1 MAQKISTRVNQILG
15 SEYPVIMGTMM
26 GWSNAELVA
35 AAANAGAFA
44 CIASGMYT
52 TTEALR
58 EEIRKAKSLT
68 DKPFGI
74 NINLFPAL
82 RPQNL
87 EEYIDTVIDEGIGII
102 ETAGRNPEE
111 LIERI
116 KKGNVKLM
124 HKCARLRDARKAQNV
139 GADLI
144 EIVGFECGGHPSR
157 EGISSIVLVP
167 QVVDAVQ
174 IPVVAGGGIADAR
187 GFIAM
192 LALGAEGV
200 VMGTRFLATSECRI
214 HESIKNRLIEAESTE
229 SVIAL
234 GSIGDPMRVL
244 HTELISRVLEM
255 EEKGATL
262 EEMLPVI
269 AGDKSREAMSAGD
282 IDNSLLPCGQVVGMV
297 HEISSIGD
305 IIKGLV
311 DEAGDIY
318 ERLGGSLGVRV

>member
-1 MAQKISTRVNQILG
+1 VDQKISTRVNELLG
-15 SEYPVIMGTMM
+15 SEHPVIMGTMM

-44 CIASGMYT
+44 CIASGMYP

-58 EEIRKAKSLT
+58 DEIRKTKSLT

-87 EEYIDTVIDEGIGII
+87 EEYIDTVIDEGVGVI

-111 LIERI
+111 LVERI

-187 GFIAM
+187 GFVAM

-200 VMGTRFLATSECRI
+200 VMGTRFLATSECGI
-214 HESIKNRLIEAESTE
+214 HEGIKNKLIEAESTE

-255 EEKGATL
+255 EEQGATL

-282 IDNSLLPCGQVVGMV
+282 IDNSLLPCGQVIGMV
-297 HEISSIGD
+297 HEVSSIGD

-311 DEAGDIY
+311 DEAGAIY
-318 ERLGGSLGVRV
+318 ERLGGSLGGRV